1 MKFSAVPLFRAVFPV
16 LLIVAGGCSIFPT
29 PDNTETLYYDLDI
42 PERCNTDLQI
52 EVSPFTTMTSERY
65 RMATRGEDNVIH
77 GREFHKWVQ
86 TPGPLVTK
94 YLRLAYRDNRIPE
107 RFPMNR
113 LPPSRRISTI
123 SPERFLYSR
132 RTREWRSSGS
142 VM

>member
-94 YLRLAYRDNRIPE
+94 YQSLRCRI
-107 RFPMNR
+107 F
-113 LPPSRRISTI
+113 LPVFRHGFNIGKDQS
-123 SPERFLYSR
+123 
-132 RTREWRSSGS
+132 
-142 VM
+142 